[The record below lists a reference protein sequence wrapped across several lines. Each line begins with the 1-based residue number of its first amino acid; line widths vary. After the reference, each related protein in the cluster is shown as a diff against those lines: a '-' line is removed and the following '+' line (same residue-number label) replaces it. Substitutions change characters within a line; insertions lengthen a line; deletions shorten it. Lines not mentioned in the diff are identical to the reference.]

1 VHGSRPIPSHT
12 GTCERRRDDVV
23 RSRFTMSPARRG
35 ATYPRSPSAVAD
47 FARRCLRRG
56 VMHPTPHM
64 ASGRRLEGRSSLEDR
79 DPGGPDGPLANRRQQ
94 WRGNAGRLEWLKV
107 RSRCSGRPGAAREAK
122 ATDRDTNRR
131 QRGRRKAAQGTPKVP
146 GSPARGSRGGPA
158 GSPGAGGQPA
168 PGLPRGACVTRRTP
182 AALRGRT
189 ARARR
194 LSPPT
199 TNRSQR

>member
-131 QRGRRKAAQGTPKVP
+131 QRGRRLATQGTLP
-146 GSPARGSRGGPA
+146 RSRGVPQ
-158 GSPGAGGQPA
+158 GALEEA
-168 PGLPRGACVTRRTP
+168 RPGLLGPEDNRPPGCREAPAYPSHSRPCCRDRRRVRGA
-182 AALRGRT
+182 
-189 ARARR
+189 
-194 LSPPT
+194 
-199 TNRSQR
+199 